1 MKLWQ
6 KNNCATAEVDRFTV
20 GRDREMD
27 MYLAEADVL
36 GSLAHTRM
44 LETIGLLTAAELA
57 DVQRELK
64 AIYKEME
71 AGEFRIED
79 DMEDIHSQVELIPG
93 KSGTPA
99 RRYTAGV
106 RGTIRCWSTCGSTC
120 GARSTGSSWVPNACS
135 IRFRDWPNG
144 TKGC

>member
-6 KNNCATAEVDRFTV
+6 KSGCATAEVDSFTV

-44 LETIGLLTAAELA
+44 LETIGLLTPAELA

-71 AGEFRIED
+71 AGNFRIED
-79 DMEDIHSQVELIPG
+79 DVEDIHSQVELMLTRRNGDPG
-93 KSGTPA
+93 KKSHSG
-99 RRYTAGV
+99 R
-106 RGTIRCWSTCGSTC
+106 
-120 GARSTGSSWVPNACS
+120 
-135 IRFRDWPNG
+135 
-144 TKGC
+144 